1 MIRTDFTSCVALETT
16 AIVVVLALPAAWIG
30 GPSAALGVLAG
41 GLLSAGNFWWL
52 SRQARAAC
60 DAVTGAARCDGWML
74 LSGLRL
80 LVAAGACGILLVTG
94 WIHPVALLVGL
105 TVLPYE
111 VIARGL
117 RASRAGA

>member
-1 MIRTDFTSCVALETT
+1 MIRADFTSRVALEATV
-16 AIVVVLALPAAWIG
+16 IVAVLALPAAWIG
-30 GPSAALGVLAG
+30 GLSAALGVLAG
-41 GLLSAGNFWWL
+41 GLLSVGNFCWL

-60 DAVTGAARCDGWML
+60 DAVSGVARRDGWML

-80 LVAAGACGILLVTG
+80 LVATAACAILLATG

-111 VIARGL
+111 VIAQGL
-117 RASRAGA
+117 RASRAEA

>member
-16 AIVVVLALPAAWIG
+16 AIVVALALPAAWIG
-30 GPSAALGVLAG
+30 GLSAALGVLAG
-41 GLLSAGNFWWL
+41 GLLGAGNFWWL
-52 SRQARAAC
+52 SRQARAAS
-60 DAVTGAARCDGWML
+60 DAVTGAARRDGWML

-80 LVAAGACGILLVTG
+80 LVAAAACGILLVTG

-117 RASRAGA
+117 RASRTGA